1 MNETAFKFA
10 DFHTCVLEKI
20 RVCATFFFFFSFEYL
35 GIWVFFQFTSS
46 VPEHEKGK
54 GRRMGCWIEVD
65 FFGFLRTRSREGL
78 VCVQTLA
85 KRTTGKADRI

>member
-20 RVCATFFFFFSFEYL
+20 RDCATFFFSLNTWGFGFSFNSPL
-35 GIWVFFQFTSS
+35 S

-54 GRRMGCWIEVD
+54 GRKEEDGMLHRS
-65 FFGFLRTRSREGL
+65 GFLWFFEN
-78 VCVQTLA
+78 
-85 KRTTGKADRI
+85 KK